1 MNHIHCKLVKTK
13 LSAFHDGELGKSE
26 SESVREHLL
35 NCQNCRNAAAEYRN
49 ISKWLAP
56 DSEAPAMSVNFTDR
70 VMERI
75 YQETGGEA
83 PRVLYYRSAVRA
95 VSMAAAIVLG
105 VSLLYLAAP
114 RSSGILDAASQ
125 RDVEARI
132 QAMRELGN
140 QPVHLLNSAGSRP
153 TNKNQK

>member
-1 MNHIHCKLVKTK
+1 MLCKLVKIK

-49 ISKWLAP
+49 LSKWLAP
-56 DSEAPAMSVNFTDR
+56 DSEVPAMSADFTDR
-70 VMERI
+70 LMDRI
-75 YQETGGEA
+75 HHETGGEA
-83 PRVLYYRSAVRA
+83 PRVLYYRSVVRTI
-95 VSMAAAIVLG
+95 SMAAALVLG

-114 RSSGILDAASQ
+114 RSPGTLDAASQ

-140 QPVHLLNSAGSRP
+140 RPVSINNSAGSRP
-153 TNKNQK
+153 NNKSK